1 MHDDPIDDS
10 TSQDQP
16 EPPLSSPGPITAGRR
31 RWPLAIGGLTL
42 VVAAIVAPAW
52 WTSSTTVPQ
61 GEHAA
66 ATASLAE
73 AEDTVEQMRAS
84 LAEAEDTVERTRASL
99 ADARREQAAT
109 AAALVDERATSSDL
123 AERHATLEDAT
134 TTMEAELARIQA
146 EVADLAEER
155 AATRAR
161 LEPAFLAGR
170 AFGYLTVSWL
180 PEDAQALVTDGL
192 DTASPDAILTSL
204 GQEEPFLDWIELR
217 SAWVQL
223 ENALYAIEDP
233 ELAQHYERYLDSEL
247 GSSDEVVALNEMTF
261 RLAELLLGPLMDE
274 AARCVHP
281 AEPAP
286 LRATTRDC

>member
-16 EPPLSSPGPITAGRR
+16 EPTLSPPGPITVGRR
-31 RWPLAIGGLTL
+31 RWPIAVGGLTL
-42 VVAAIVAPAW
+42 VLAAIVAPAW
-52 WTSSTTVPQ
+52 WRASTTVPQ
-61 GEHAA
+61 DAHAV
-66 ATASLAE
+66 TI
-73 AEDTVEQMRAS
+73 AS

-99 ADARREQAAT
+99 ADARRQQAAT

-123 AERHATLEDAT
+123 AARHATLEDAK
-134 TTMEAELARIQA
+134 TTMEAELARVQA
-146 EVADLAEER
+146 EVVDLAEDR

-161 LEPAFLAGR
+161 LEPAFLAAR

-180 PEDAQALVTDGL
+180 PEEAQQLVTDGL

-204 GQEEPFLDWIELR
+204 GQEEPFLEWVELR
-217 SAWVQL
+217 SAWLQL

-233 ELAQHYERYLDSEL
+233 ELAQHYERYLDAEL
-247 GSSDEVVALNEMTF
+247 GSSDETVALNEMTF
-261 RLAELLLGPLMDE
+261 RLTELLVGPLMDE

-286 LRATTRDC
+286 LRSTTRDC